1 MPGPAK
7 QYWLMKSEP
16 DVFSI
21 EHLRERPGRTEHWDG
36 VRNFQARNFM
46 RAMRRGD
53 LAFFYHSSCPEPG
66 VAGIVEI
73 VREAYPDFTAWDP
86 RSPYHDPR
94 STPEKPYWYMVD
106 VRFKRRLGRLIP
118 LAELRANPKLE
129 HMRLLARG
137 NRLSILP
144 VTPAE
149 WEAILAMEQERRPQ
163 RTRRKA
169 E

>member
-1 MPGPAK
+1 MPRERVN
-7 QYWLMKSEP
+7 YWLMKSEP
-16 DVFSI
+16 DLFSVDI
-21 EHLRERPGRTEHWDG
+21 LARRPKRTEHWDG

-46 RAMRRGD
+46 RAMRKGD

-73 VREAYPDFTAWDP
+73 AREAYPDFTAWDP

-106 VRFKRRLGRLIP
+106 VRMRRKLKRLIP
-118 LAELRANPKLE
+118 LAELRANPGLK
-129 HMRLLARG
+129 HMRLLKRG

-144 VTPAE
+144 VSAAE
-149 WEAILAMEQERRPQ
+149 WQAILKMESSRSRGES
-163 RTRRKA
+163 
-169 E
+169 